1 MTNPQDPLAS
11 TPFVG
16 SALVQNARVLDPVNQ
31 SDRPATVWINEG
43 KIQALDP
50 DPATVPESVPLINGE
65 GCILGPALVDLHS
78 TLSDPGYESRETLEE
93 FLRAAAAGGFDQVA
107 VLPGTDPAIATLAQ
121 LHQLHRRIQGL
132 HQSNPEFPKCHPWA
146 SATVDQE
153 GKQFTELG
161 ELRFAGAIGFTDD
174 RPATNPVLVRRL
186 LEYAAPLNCPI
197 ACWPWNPALAGNGQ
211 LFEAPETLR
220 AGLPKLP
227 VAAESATVATL
238 LELSDRHTAPLH
250 LMRIGSD
257 RAVHLIRQ
265 AKQTQTSITASTTWL
280 SLIAHT
286 GHITGDTQLVGSDRP
301 AAPYDP
307 NFHCFPPLPH
317 PQQQDA
323 LIAGIKDGT
332 LDAIAIDHHAYTYEE
347 KTVAFAEAPLGTL
360 GYPLALPLLWQGLVE
375 TQKLEP
381 LELWGALTTGPA
393 KILGLEIAAI
403 APGQPANL
411 ILFNPSHPWTVT
423 PDTLYTRA
431 QNTPWFNHTIPGS
444 IVGQWRS
451 P

>member
-1 MTNPQDPLAS
+1 MNDPQD
-11 TPFVG
+11 FVAG
-16 SALVQNARVLDPVNQ
+16 SALVQNARVLDPVSQ
-31 SDRPATVWINEG
+31 SDRPLTVWINDG
-43 KIQALDP
+43 TIQALDP
-50 DPATVPESVPLINGE
+50 DPATVPESVPVIDGK
-65 GCILGPALVDLHS
+65 GCVLGPALVDLHS

-93 FLRAAAAGGFDQVA
+93 FLTAAAAGGFGQVA
-107 VLPGTDPAIATLAQ
+107 VLPGTEPAIATPAQ
-121 LHQLHRRIQGL
+121 LHQLRDRIQTL
-132 HQSNPEFPKCHPWA
+132 RQNNPALPQCHPWA
-146 SATVDQE
+146 NATVNRE

-161 ELRFAGAIGFTDD
+161 ELHPAGAIGFTDD

-186 LEYAAPLNCPI
+186 LEYAAPLDCPI
-197 ACWPWNPALAGNGQ
+197 ACWPWHPELAGNGQ
-211 LFEAPETLR
+211 LFEAPNTLR

-227 VAAESATVATL
+227 IAAESAAVAML

-265 AKQTQTSITASTTWL
+265 AKQTQKSITASTHWL
-280 SLIAHT
+280 SLVAHT
-286 GHITGDTQLVGSDRP
+286 GHLTGDVALVGSDRP

-317 PQQQDA
+317 PPQQDA
-323 LIAGIKDGT
+323 LVTGIKDGT

-360 GYPLALPLLWQGLVE
+360 GYPLALPLLWQALVV

-393 KILGLEIAAI
+393 KILGLEMSAI

-411 ILFNPSHPWTVT
+411 ILFNPSQSWTVT
-423 PDTLYTRA
+423 PDTLPPRA
-431 QNTPWFNHTIPGS
+431 KNTPWFNHTIPGT